1 MKKNSNINKYNK
13 GLYSVSHLHADDE
26 HVYGIPNFNLDSL
39 NLPKSRR
46 RHLENQRKK
55 FGFDDTET
63 WSLGYTACVWLY
75 SHIKMM
81 LDVGGQIV
89 NYDCPNLWSD
99 AFVKELQDVGVDTKK
114 YNTDR
119 LVFEYICTLI
129 ENADELNNMSDAN
142 VTKVMK
148 AEVDAINLQSK
159 AFRIWSVIMCRAG
172 W

>member
-26 HVYGIPNFNLDSL
+26 HAYGLPNFDLDSIKM
-39 NLPKSRR
+39 PKSRR
-46 RHLENQRKK
+46 KHLEDQRKK
-55 FGFDDTET
+55 YGFDDTET
-63 WSLGYTACVWLY
+63 WSLNQTACVWLY

-89 NYDCPNLWSD
+89 NYDYPGMWSD
-99 AFVKELQDVGVDTKK
+99 EIKQGLIAEGVDITE

-119 LVFEYICTLI
+119 LVFDFICELF
-129 ENADELNNMSDAN
+129 EKADELNSMSDVDVA
-142 VTKVMK
+142 KVLD
-148 AEVDAINLQSK
+148 AEKEAIKLQSK
-159 AFRIWSVIMCRAG
+159 AFRIWSVIMYRAG